1 MQAERKA
8 LLEELR
14 EHTEDC
20 DCARSQHFFEEKR
33 SKNKKQIFSSIQAV
47 VFLTTIAIYVVTSQ
61 GNTQSALM
69 DVTLLVLAV
78 VSTLLEILASR
89 FKFEEEAIAHWKSAQ
104 MYSELYR
111 KCQFFYAHY
120 SDASLE
126 VWKEKLEEISEELS
140 RISLLSPSVSQESYI
155 EWQKSADKKI
165 YPIDRV
171 MDCLEEELQNA
182 IDDIIKTFKNS
193 KIEIFLFGSYL
204 YSLNYKDI
212 DIAVIVHEGEKKLK
226 QKEALNKIESEYA
239 KRGLNLD
246 ITLIYDADI
255 KTSQFTMFLKNIYSG
270 KCYYKSPNIKKNMEE
285 SNNILEDYIKK
296 EKYYEDQAEE
306 MLDKYA
312 SFMTNAFY
320 MYYYTLAVLLH
331 SFDIT
336 WYGEESL
343 IVESELIIS
352 QEDKIKTFG
361 ISKTQIID
369 FIEHARLFKDEK
381 EVAFL
386 NNSYNKDE
394 FNTIKEYFE
403 VDKNIA
409 EKIVKKMGLHC
420 MLQ

>member
-193 KIEIFLFGSYL
+193 KIEIFLFGS
-204 YSLNYKDI
+204 
-212 DIAVIVHEGEKKLK
+212 
-226 QKEALNKIESEYA
+226 
-239 KRGLNLD
+239 
-246 ITLIYDADI
+246 
-255 KTSQFTMFLKNIYSG
+255 
-270 KCYYKSPNIKKNMEE
+270 
-285 SNNILEDYIKK
+285 
-296 EKYYEDQAEE
+296 
-306 MLDKYA
+306 
-312 SFMTNAFY
+312 
-320 MYYYTLAVLLH
+320 
-331 SFDIT
+331 
-336 WYGEESL
+336 
-343 IVESELIIS
+343 
-352 QEDKIKTFG
+352 
-361 ISKTQIID
+361 
-369 FIEHARLFKDEK
+369 
-381 EVAFL
+381 
-386 NNSYNKDE
+386 
-394 FNTIKEYFE
+394 
-403 VDKNIA
+403 
-409 EKIVKKMGLHC
+409 
-420 MLQ
+420 